1 MSKGMSAKDRALKI
15 ELARVRA
22 ALERQSLVRSA
33 RDVGADLRPGALL
46 RGVLPSSG
54 GGSSVSHW
62 LAQAVSLTR
71 RYPLLTS
78 GVTALLSGRGK
89 RRRLLRIA
97 GGLLLS
103 LGMAKVTK
111 SRKDTGVRPRIGSDP
126 L

>member
-1 MSKGMSAKDRALKI
+1 MSKGMTAKDRALKI
-15 ELARVRA
+15 ELARARA

-33 RDVGADLRPGALL
+33 RDVGAELRPRALL
-46 RGVLPSSG
+46 RSVLPSSG
-54 GGSSVSHW
+54 GGTVSHW

-78 GVTALLSGRGK
+78 GVTAVLSGRGK

-103 LGMAKVTK
+103 WGITKMAGAKK
-111 SRKDTGVRPRIGSDP
+111 GASAGSRAGPDP
-126 L
+126 S